1 MSKSYRKRGGSPASD
16 RVMSFLKSN
25 DQNSNLV
32 GGSPASNRVM
42 SFLKPNNHNQN
53 LNMVG
58 GSPASSRV
66 MNLLPSSCNAPKDF
80 TLPPVSSDTSGLNLY
95 ETTGGGIMGLSRRKH
110 KPVSFKKS
118 RSRKN
123 RGPGCGTSKRRGPG
137 CGTKRRSKRKVG
149 GAIRM
154 PSEFFGTDSGRYGA
168 DPNLGRTPHAYGYTF
183 PQSHG
188 VNLPGNFMGP
198 NLGAA
203 PDSSGVQTGGRRT
216 KKYGGNHTSAA
227 PAVAEVVASVASP
240 VATQRAL
247 PDNVTVVGGNRKNK
261 KNKRNKKNK
270 KGGAIRMPSEFFG
283 VDSGRYGADPN
294 LGRTPHA
301 YGYTFPQ
308 SHGVNLP
315 GNFFGPNLGAAPDS
329 SGVQTGGCGQCG
341 VF

>member
-32 GGSPASNRVM
+32 GGSPASDRVM

-118 RSRKN
+118 DQERIEVLVVAQAKEEVPAAEQSVDL
-123 RGPGCGTSKRRGPG
+123 
-137 CGTKRRSKRKVG
+137 KRKVG

-168 DPNLGRTPHAYGYTF
+168 DPNQEEPHMRMDT
-183 PQSHG
+183 
-188 VNLPGNFMGP
+188 L
-198 NLGAA
+198 
-203 PDSSGVQTGGRRT
+203 
-216 KKYGGNHTSAA
+216 
-227 PAVAEVVASVASP
+227 SP
-240 VATQRAL
+240 KVM
-247 PDNVTVVGGNRKNK
+247 V
-261 KNKRNKKNK
+261 
-270 KGGAIRMPSEFFG
+270 
-283 VDSGRYGADPN
+283 
-294 LGRTPHA
+294 
-301 YGYTFPQ
+301 
-308 SHGVNLP
+308 
-315 GNFFGPNLGAAPDS
+315 
-329 SGVQTGGCGQCG
+329 
-341 VF
+341 

>member
-1 MSKSYRKRGGSPASD
+1 MSRSYRKRGGSPASN

-25 DQNSNLV
+25 NHNSNLV

-42 SFLKPNNHNQN
+42 SFLNPNNHNQ
-53 LNMVG
+53 NMVG

-80 TLPPVSSDTSGLNLY
+80 TLPPVSSNTTGLNLY

-110 KPVSFKKS
+110 KPISFKKS
-118 RSRKN
+118 KSRKN
-123 RGPGCGTSKRRGPG
+123 RGPGCGTKRRGPS
-137 CGTKRRSKRKVG
+137 CGPKRRSKRKVG
-149 GAIRM
+149 GAIIM

-203 PDSSGVQTGGRRT
+203 PDSSGVQTGGKRS
-216 KKYGGNHTSAA
+216 KKYGGNHSSTAA
-227 PAVAEVVASVASP
+227 AIATAKAALAASP
-240 VATQRAL
+240 AALQIAL
-247 PDNVTVVGGNRKNK
+247 PDNVTVVGGNR
-261 KNKRNKKNK
+261 KNK

-283 VDSGRYGADPN
+283 VDSGRYGGDPN

-301 YGYTFPQ
+301 YGYSFPQ

-315 GNFFGPNLGAAPDS
+315 GNFFGPNLGASPDS